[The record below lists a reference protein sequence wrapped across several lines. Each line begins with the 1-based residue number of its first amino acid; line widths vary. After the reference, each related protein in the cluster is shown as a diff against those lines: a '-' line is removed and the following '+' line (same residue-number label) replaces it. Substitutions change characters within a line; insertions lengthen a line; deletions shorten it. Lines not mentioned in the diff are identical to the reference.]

1 MKGGKTAYALHC
13 VDAGPLKAG
22 AARGDFKQE
31 GIGSIFAKER
41 KFCKPLSCDLSLAAI
56 WGKDE
61 RPAEE
66 GDPPA

>member
-1 MKGGKTAYALHC
+1 MIGGKTVYALHC

-41 KFCKPLSCDLSLAAI
+41 KFCKP
-56 WGKDE
+56 WG
-61 RPAEE
+61 AVT
-66 GDPPA
+66 